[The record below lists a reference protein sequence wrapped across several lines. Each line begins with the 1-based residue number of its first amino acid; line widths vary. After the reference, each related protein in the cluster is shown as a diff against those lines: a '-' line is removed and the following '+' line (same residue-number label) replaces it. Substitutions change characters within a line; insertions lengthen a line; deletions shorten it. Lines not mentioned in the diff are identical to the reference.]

1 MEEDGLIV
9 PPSWRDLNPNNDFI
23 FAEQPP
29 TVGVDIKPQSC
40 PNPFNFKSKGKLP
53 VAILGTADFD
63 VTDIDV
69 STILLEGVPPLRWN
83 YEAVASAY
91 SDSNTVPLCPCNE
104 DGPDGSM
111 DLTLKFDT
119 QTIAAAIGDSLASGD
134 IIQLYLTADLLED
147 GTPIEGTDCVVIVGS
162 QVDFTEQKVTV
173 CHRGS
178 KTIAIGTGAVPAH
191 LRHGDTL
198 GPCP

>member
-1 MEEDGLIV
+1 VEV
-9 PPSWRDLNPNNDFI
+9 TPLN
-23 FAEQPP
+23 
-29 TVGVDIKPQSC
+29 VYLDIKPQSC

-69 STILLEGVPPLRWN
+69 SSILLEGVPPLRWS
-83 YEAVASAY
+83 YDDVASAY
-91 SDSNTVPLCPCNE
+91 ADSNTVPLCPCNE
-104 DGPDGSM
+104 DSPDGYM

-119 QTIAAAIGDSLASGD
+119 QAIAAAIGDSLDSGD
-134 IIQLYLTADLLED
+134 IIQLYLDGSLLED

-162 QVDFTEQKVTV
+162 QVDFTVGKVTI
-173 CHRGS
+173 CHKGNRTMVVGS
-178 KTIAIGTGAVPAH
+178 GAIPAH

-198 GPCP
+198 GTCP